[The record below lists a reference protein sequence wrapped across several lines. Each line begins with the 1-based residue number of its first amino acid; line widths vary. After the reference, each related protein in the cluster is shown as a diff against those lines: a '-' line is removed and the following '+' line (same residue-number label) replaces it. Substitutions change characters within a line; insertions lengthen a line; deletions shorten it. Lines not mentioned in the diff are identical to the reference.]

1 MGGLREGEVRE
12 EEGDRRVER
21 GGEVLEGCKEL
32 RQVPCINSILH
43 TLHTSH
49 TTHTA
54 HHTHHTHYTHCTHHT
69 HHTLHTTHIT
79 HTTHTAHITHITH
92 CTLHTSHTLH
102 RVIFGNLV
110 EVRGDRYANTI
121 DSAPPQT
128 FVIMHIYDEVRLHT
142 RT

>member
-43 TLHTSH
+43 TSHTAHTAH

-54 HHTHHTHYTHCTHHT
+54 HYTHYTHHTLHTTHTTHTAHYTHHT
-69 HHTLHTTHIT
+69 LHTLHTTHIT
-79 HTTHTAHITHITH
+79 HTTQ
-92 CTLHTSHTLH
+92 
-102 RVIFGNLV
+102 GNIWQLGGGTRGQ
-110 EVRGDRYANTI
+110 VRK
-121 DSAPPQT
+121 
-128 FVIMHIYDEVRLHT
+128 HH
-142 RT
+142 